1 MSDEEVGVS
10 PAATGNEKD
19 VFLSWKFIVD
29 FNLPTVGMGFMYLL
43 VNMYLMKYATDVL
56 LIAPAVMGLIF
67 GLSRLLDAI
76 TDPLAG
82 FLSDGTRSRMGRRR
96 PWLLYAAI
104 PVALSFYMMWSPP
117 DSFDESDSILYM
129 LIGVILFYSTMT
141 AVFVPHQS
149 LAAEI
154 SEDPYQRTRLFG
166 GRHIGWS
173 VGSFIALGAMWL
185 MIRASEPRI
194 AATEIAIAAG
204 TATTLMLF
212 WMVYRVPER
221 KIHQGRGGKNAYRA
235 FADVLRNPH
244 SRVLLLVFLIESVG
258 GAVVNVLTTYVSEY
272 VVGTPDYAPLYIL
285 LYALPSAAS
294 VPLWVRLAGRY
305 GKKRLWLF
313 SMLVSAICFG
323 SMLFLEE
330 GDVFMI
336 SAAALVL
343 GLGSGAGAVVAPS
356 IQADVIDYDELKTGE
371 RKEGTYFATWNFV
384 FKLATGFTLV
394 LTGFA
399 LDFAGFVPNVEQSE
413 SARFALLLLY
423 GAFPMVCFLLGAYI
437 FHRYFNLDEAAHA
450 QIRAELDAR
459 SQQEA
464 GSNSH

>member
-1 MSDEEVGVS
+1 MSEQEVDPS
-10 PAATGNEKD
+10 PGMVGNEND
-19 VFLSWKFIVD
+19 GFLSWKFIVN

-56 LIAPAVMGLIF
+56 LIAPAVMGVIF
-67 GLSRLLDAI
+67 GLSRLLDAV

-96 PWLLYAAI
+96 PWLLWSAI
-104 PVALSFYMMWSPP
+104 PISLSFYMMWNPP
-117 DSFDESDSILYM
+117 ASFDESEAIVYM
-129 LIGVILFYSTMT
+129 LIGVMLFYSTMT
-141 AVFVPHQS
+141 AAFVPHQS

-185 MIRASEPRI
+185 MIRSDEPRI
-194 AATEIAIAAG
+194 IASELAIAAG
-204 TATTLMLF
+204 VATTLMLF
-212 WMVYRVPER
+212 WMVYQIPER
-221 KIHQGRGGKNAYRA
+221 KLHQGRGGKHVYRA

-244 SRVLLLVFLIESVG
+244 SRVLLLVFLIESLG

-272 VVGTPDYAPLYIL
+272 IVGTPEYAPIYIL
-285 LYALPSAAS
+285 LYAFPSAAS

-313 SMLVSAICFG
+313 SMVITSACFG

-343 GLGSGAGAVVAPS
+343 GLGAGAGAVVAPS

-384 FKLATGFTLV
+384 FKLATGLTLV

-399 LDFAGFVPNVEQSE
+399 LDLAGFVPNVAQTE
-413 SARFALLLLY
+413 SARTALLALY
-423 GAFPMVCFLLGAYI
+423 GGFPMLCFLVGAYI
-437 FHRYFNLDEAAHA
+437 FYRYFDLDEAAHA

-459 SQQEA
+459 TR
-464 GSNSH
+464 

>member
-1 MSDEEVGVS
+1 MSKEEIGKPHGSSVS
-10 PAATGNEKD
+10 DRGA
-19 VFLSWKFIVD
+19 FLSWKFIAV

-67 GLSRLLDAI
+67 GLSRLLDAA

-82 FLSDGTRSRMGRRR
+82 FLSDATRSRMGRRR
-96 PWLLYAAI
+96 PWLLYAAV
-104 PVALSFYMMWSPP
+104 PVAFSFYMMWSPP
-117 DSFDESDSILYM
+117 ASFDESDSILYM

-149 LAAEI
+149 LAAEV

-173 VGSFIALGAMWL
+173 LGSFIALGAMWV
-185 MIRASEPRI
+185 MIRSSEPRET
-194 AATEIAIAAG
+194 ATEIAILAG
-204 TATTLMLF
+204 IATTLMFF

-221 KIHQGRGGKNAYRA
+221 TVHQGRGGKNAYRA

-244 SRVLLLVFLIESVG
+244 SRILLGVFLIESLG
-258 GAVVNVLTTYVSEY
+258 AAVVNVLTTYISEY
-272 VVGTPDYAPLYIL
+272 IVGTPDYAPMYIL

-313 SMLVSAICFG
+313 SMLVSAGCFG
-323 SMLFLEE
+323 SMLFLQE
-330 GDVFMI
+330 GDVLMI
-336 SAAALVL
+336 STVALIL
-343 GLGSGAGAVVAPS
+343 GLGAGAGAVVAPS

-384 FKLATGFTLV
+384 FKLATGLTLV

-399 LDFAGFVPNVEQSE
+399 LDLAGFVPNVEQTE
-413 SARFALLLLY
+413 TARMTLLGLY
-423 GAFPMVCFLLGAYI
+423 GGFPMICFLLGAYL

-450 QIRAELDAR
+450 RIREELDAR
-459 SQQEA
+459 S
-464 GSNSH
+464 H